1 MAGED
6 WSDHENDLIIADY
19 FAMLQDDLAGLPYGK
34 AEHNRQ
40 LRGQID
46 RGRGS
51 IEFKHQNI
59 SAVLKALGEV
69 WIEGYKPAMKFQMSL
84 VS

>member
-1 MAGED
+1 MEGED
-6 WSDHENDLIIADY
+6 WTEPENDLIIADY
-19 FAMLQDDLAGLPYGK
+19 FAMLKDDLAGQPYNK

-40 LRGQID
+40 LASRIA

-59 SAVLKALGEV
+59 SAVLKGLGEP
-69 WIEGYKPAMKFQMSL
+69 WTPPE
-84 VS
+84 